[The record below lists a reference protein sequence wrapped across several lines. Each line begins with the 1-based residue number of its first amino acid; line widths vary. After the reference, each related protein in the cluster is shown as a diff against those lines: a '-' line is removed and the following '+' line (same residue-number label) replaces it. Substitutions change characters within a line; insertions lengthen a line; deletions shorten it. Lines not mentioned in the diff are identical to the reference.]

1 MPRPELE
8 ELDGFARKAIRRR
21 MQELMPKKPEAVA
34 AAEPEEDEMTAED
47 KAALEQLYSQG

>member
-1 MPRPELE
+1 MRPELE

-21 MQELMPKKPEAVA
+21 MQELMPKKPEAAVEA
-34 AAEPEEDEMTAED
+34 APEEDEMTAED